1 MPSIANAIAVGI
13 GMDTKQ
19 LRKDVNY
26 ANRIIGQSKAAFRD
40 LGKTLELINLDYKE
54 GTITQNEYTAAV
66 NKAVLASEKKT
77 AQLKQEAATVKALEA
92 ANLAASAAER
102 KRVQDSLGV
111 GSYSG
116 AKPGSSTS
124 SGSVNSYLNAGSSKP
139 KNTDSLGLGS
149 YSGATAKAA
158 TGGGVLNGYI
168 NAAKTARDAALA
180 AQEPLTGWENGLKQL
195 GLSKFAQ
202 DLARSQANADT
213 WAAGMRNIANATKKA
228 TEATDALKQEGVG
241 YLRQFENSQQ
251 RVNRQLNEARG
262 YFKSGAITGQQYAQ
276 AVRQIQLQ
284 NSAVVTG
291 FNQFRGVMLT
301 LVGPLVLTIK
311 TYEALKRAITLSAEL
326 DAARAKFR
334 VFTGSA
340 VEAESVLRDI
350 RSLSSESPVSFEGG
364 QRAVTTML
372 QFGVASKNVVTSL
385 RQIAEI
391 TGGDTARMES
401 LALAFAQSQAAGRL
415 MGQELLQMVNAGFNP
430 LKVISEQTGQS
441 LVELKKQME
450 DGGIS
455 AEAVAKAFKDATGE
469 GGKFNGLLNEI
480 AETTAGKITRAGT
493 EVDKLSIA
501 FGDLIKPATDGSL
514 ELFTGLVKD
523 LTSLFNALNGVQK
536 QYSLVD
542 DIKEQIKYYEARS
555 SDWFNSDKTQ
565 AEEML
570 KFYQSQLKTLQNI
583 DGVRER
589 IANGGFVT
597 KEEKALV
604 DRIDRDKR
612 NETKRNQSEYD
623 QLKAQLEKDLKAAKT
638 PEERARKQVD
648 FIDTVGT
655 GRETDAEV
663 ARIDALRK
671 QLEGYDADAA
681 KAKRATESFKGAID
695 KLKESQ
701 IESQYGNNAN
711 RVSLL
716 REQSTDTERKQIDNL
731 LAQGAAYSQ
740 IYAAANQAAQAEADR
755 LAILEDANRAEV
767 FRQELDNLE
776 SQAKYLEEAVT
787 WGKEE
792 ARLRQLMRDD
802 GLSRSEAELKR
813 AAEDRLKAEE
823 KIKELRDTAKALKED
838 STNFDKLVN
847 GVAELQAL
855 LQLGFIDQSIFDRE
869 ANKLASSADQKYGTA
884 SAPRAIQ
891 AGSAEAFALQ
901 AENQAK
907 VISENI
913 RLANRA
919 FTVQKATSEAA
930 KKTSDILDDIK
941 DNLGVLPTP

>member
-40 LGKTLELINLDYKE
+40 LGKTLELINLDYKD
-54 GTITQNEYTAAV
+54 GSITQNEYTAAI
-66 NKAVLASEKKT
+66 NKATLASEKKT

-92 ANLAASAAER
+92 ANMAAAAAER
-102 KRVQDSLGV
+102 KRVQDSLGL

-116 AKPGSSTS
+116 AKPGSSTGG
-124 SGSVNSYLNAGSSKP
+124 GSVNSYLNAGSSK
-139 KNTDSLGLGS
+139 KTDSLGLGS
-149 YSGATAKAA
+149 YSGAKSAA
-158 TGGGVLNGYI
+158 STGGSVLNGYV

-180 AQEPLTGWENGLKQL
+180 AQEPLTGWANGLKQL

-202 DLARSQANADT
+202 DLARSRSGTDA
-213 WAAGMRNIANATKKA
+213 WSAGMRNIANATRA
-228 TEATDALKQEGVG
+228 ASEATNSLRQEGSA
-241 YLRQFENSQQ
+241 YLQQFETSQQ
-251 RVNRQLNEARG
+251 RVNRQLGEARG

-276 AVRQIQLQ
+276 AIRQIQLQ

-291 FNQFRGVMLT
+291 FNQFKGVMLT

-340 VEAESVLRDI
+340 VEAESILRDI
-350 RSLSSESPVSFEGG
+350 RNLSSASPVSFEGG

-450 DGGIS
+450 EGGIS

-469 GGKFNGLLNEI
+469 GGKFKGLLDEI
-480 AETTAGKITRAGT
+480 ANTTAGKITRAGT
-493 EVDKLSIA
+493 EVEKLGIA

-523 LTSLFNALNGVQK
+523 LTGLFNALNGVK
-536 QYSLVD
+536 AQYSLVD

-555 SDWFNSDKTQ
+555 SDWFNSDKTE

-570 KFYQSQLKTLQNI
+570 KFYKSQLKALQNI
-583 DGVRER
+583 DSVRER
-589 IANGGFVT
+589 IAKGEFVT
-597 KEEKALV
+597 IEEKSIV
-604 DRIDRDKR
+604 DKVDRDKR
-612 NETKRNQSEYD
+612 NETKRNKSEYD
-623 QLKAQLEKDLKAAKT
+623 QLKAQLDKDLKAAKT
-638 PEERARKQVD
+638 PEERARKQVE

-663 ARIDALRK
+663 ARIEALRK

-695 KLKESQ
+695 KLQESQ
-701 IESQYGNNAN
+701 IGARYGDNAD
-711 RVSLL
+711 RVSLI

-755 LAILEDANRAEV
+755 LAVLEDANRAEI
-767 FRQELDNLE
+767 FRQELDNLA

-792 ARLRQLMRDD
+792 ARIRQLMRDD

-823 KIKELRDTAKALKED
+823 KIKELRDTAKDLKD
-838 STNFDKLVN
+838 NSTNFDKLVN

-855 LQLGFIDQSIFDRE
+855 LQLGFIDQAIFDRE
-869 ANKLASSADQKYGTA
+869 AEKLAAASDQKYGTA

-891 AGSAEAFALQ
+891 AGSTEAFALQ

-907 VISENI
+907 LISENI

-930 KKTSDILDDIK
+930 KKTSEILDDIK